1 MGRGLRS
8 VEMEYKGTRFK
19 GTVRLYCNQD
29 PAIQMMREFEGR
41 AEEMGRRSM
50 VKEALR
56 FAEELGVELNLEHL
70 RIVKTE
76 LRKCQVER
84 LEEDRNQR
92 RRGSLV
98 IARFIAR
105 LIASSKEWMLWW
117 LTECKSCPNDQLLP
131 TRLYA
136 RQKTQT
142 SSDEQLLHDPV
153 LRARRGVRCAVRPQ
167 KVWLTSCLGAVRW
180 HRASSF
186 PDTTQP

>member
-29 PAIQMMREFEGR
+29 PAIQMMWEFEER

-84 LEEDRNQR
+84 LEEDRNHR

-98 IARFIAR
+98 IARFR
-105 LIASSKEWMLWW
+105 DEKLSASG
-117 LTECKSCPNDQLLP
+117 CF
-131 TRLYA
+131 
-136 RQKTQT
+136 
-142 SSDEQLLHDPV
+142 
-153 LRARRGVRCAVRPQ
+153 G
-167 KVWLTSCLGAVRW
+167 G
-180 HRASSF
+180 
-186 PDTTQP
+186 